1 VIPGTVDIDFITKV
15 TQLPYNNNMIKS
27 ISIIANFEG
36 TWKYLYKQHATL
48 FEEILRREAKMAN
61 IGSSTRIEGSRMSN
75 EGVARL
81 LDASDPQQQDIV
93 MKEFRPQDVSEVLG
107 CALAYTYIDEN
118 WHSIV
123 LTEEFILRLHDMLLS
138 ESNKDTSHRGKYK
151 TVDNSVIAY
160 DADGK
165 IQEIWLQTTSAKE
178 TPREM
183 KSLLAWYHRETKR
196 NYLHPLL
203 KIGIFI
209 VTWLKIH
216 PFEDGNGR
224 LSRLLTYFL
233 LLQHGYDF
241 NRYSAMDREIEKAQM
256 LYYQALRQT
265 QRTLDSSNKP
275 DWITWL
281 DYFLQIIVL
290 QIKTLK
296 EKVNV

>member
-1 VIPGTVDIDFITKV
+1 
-15 TQLPYNNNMIKS
+15 
-27 ISIIANFEG
+27 
-36 TWKYLYKQHATL
+36 
-48 FEEILRREAKMAN
+48 MAN

-75 EGVARL
+75 EDVARL
-81 LDASDPQQQDIV
+81 LETTSNDQQEQDLV
-93 MKEFRPQDVSEVLG
+93 MKGFRSQDVSEVLG
-107 CALAYTYIDEN
+107 CALAYNYIDEN

-138 ESNKDTSHRGKYK
+138 QSNKDTSHRGRYK

-165 IQEIWLQTTSAKE
+165 IQEIWLQTTSAQD
-178 TPREM
+178 TPSQM
-183 KSLLAWYHRETKR
+183 KSLIAWYHRETKR
-196 NYLHPLL
+196 NCLHPLL

-241 NRYSAMDREIEKAQM
+241 NRYIAMDREIEKTQM

-265 QRTLDSSNKP
+265 QRTLTLNGVNNKQP

-281 DYFLQIIVL
+281 DYFLHVMVL
-290 QIKTLK
+290 QIQTLK
-296 EKVNV
+296 EKVNR